1 MNEAVPLQGGE
12 LGSCSRDLD
21 LATNGLYADGR
32 MGAQV
37 GPWQRLKGYPPT
49 SGAAISWN
57 AGRRHLSQADH
68 TAGCWRRHLEQASS
82 IPTPQ
87 GSESSKRQVLRQQP
101 S

>member
-37 GPWQRLKGYPPT
+37 GPWQRLKVPVVQPYP
-49 SGAAISWN
+49 GMRGEGI
-57 AGRRHLSQADH
+57 
-68 TAGCWRRHLEQASS
+68 
-82 IPTPQ
+82 
-87 GSESSKRQVLRQQP
+87 
-101 S
+101 